1 VKYKVFATGTDLNL
15 LKKSLEEADIS
26 SLFLSREIDK
36 VLVALVDFLNPVRQ
50 SLDRRPGSG
59 EGFLV
64 RKRAPNA
71 SDADDVN
78 DTDTFTEGT
87 GDYTEIF
94 SPYKTI
100 GTQGKVSRRVQKT
113 GRSLADLLR
122 EEMESQAREVR
133 NAEETRIYFGNH
145 PVVNGKQWDGLAKV
159 MDDNVAQIVALTT
172 SGLGGDFTLE
182 KMDEMLDRN
191 IGNPGLIVTSRAGR
205 RKINA
210 ALQAQQRFIDR
221 TEIAGGFRVTTY
233 NDIPVVPTT
242 NIPDTIQFD
251 SSGKVTSL
259 TGGSS
264 TLIFSIDLQDVF
276 MSVLTELTT
285 MPLARI
291 SSQFETFDIFMDET
305 LVVRDSRHVSMLA
318 ALKIL

>member
-1 VKYKVFATGTDLNL
+1 VYPTGTDLTL
-15 LKKSLEEADIS
+15 LKKSLEEVDIS
-26 SLFLSREIDK
+26 SLFKDREIDK
-36 VLVALVDFLNPVRQ
+36 VLVQLVDFLNPVRQ
-50 SLDRRPGSG
+50 SIDRRPGSG

-87 GDYTEIF
+87 GDYTEVF

-113 GRSLADLLR
+113 GRSIADLLR

-145 PVVNGKQWDGLAKV
+145 PVTNTKQWNGLAKV
-159 MDDNVAQIVALTT
+159 MDDNQGQIVALTT
-172 SGLGGDFTLE
+172 SGLGADITLE
-182 KMDEMLDRN
+182 KLDEAIDLN

-210 ALQAQQRFIDR
+210 SLQAQQRFIDR

-233 NDIPVVPTT
+233 NDIPVVPST
-242 NIPDTIQFD
+242 NIPDTILVD
-251 SSGKVTSL
+251 SAGTITSL
-259 TGGSS
+259 TGGS
-264 TLIFSIDLQDVF
+264 TTVIFFIDLQDVF
-276 MSVLTELTT
+276 MSVLTELTM

-305 LVVRDSRHVSMLA
+305 LVVRDFRHVSMLSG
-318 ALKIL
+318 LKTRG